1 MITRGFNLFVL
12 LALCLSKV
20 NAQKELQHYQV
31 RHHTGNA
38 PEEKNVDA
46 KKTYDHNFMKKM
58 HSACRP
64 EEDGYFGSTYG
75 NSRKLH
81 FGFRVE
87 TKPLSSIM
95 EVLDLVEDRI
105 VDSVLSESFPEICG
119 FGGRRKLTSGLIR
132 ATGFRFLKLHEL
144 GKQSQ

>member
-1 MITRGFNLFVL
+1 
-12 LALCLSKV
+12 
-20 NAQKELQHYQV
+20 
-31 RHHTGNA
+31 
-38 PEEKNVDA
+38 
-46 KKTYDHNFMKKM
+46 MKKM

-132 ATGFRFLKLHEL
+132 ATGFKFLKLHEL